1 MSPVVRLGLLTLA
14 AVGGSML
21 WLQRDQPVDGV
32 TILICA
38 VGGSIGAGF
47 AARGTPRIWE
57 ILPLSQ
63 GSKRQRFSR

>member
-38 VGGSIGAGF
+38 VGGSIVVMSLWAF
-47 AARGTPRIWE
+47 VLPRRD
-57 ILPLSQ
+57 ST
-63 GSKRQRFSR
+63 G